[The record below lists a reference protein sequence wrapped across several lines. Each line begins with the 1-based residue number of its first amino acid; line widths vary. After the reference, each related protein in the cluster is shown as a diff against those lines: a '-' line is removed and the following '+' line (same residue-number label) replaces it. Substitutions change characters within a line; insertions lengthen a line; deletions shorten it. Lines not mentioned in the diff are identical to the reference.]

1 VVARPRPLTPHELKE
16 HWLNRAL
23 ERAGIERSRWRPA
36 EGVEANRAAI
46 EAVYRYYGAL
56 CVEHPELE
64 WAGMASLIGPALYA
78 GFMDV
83 ALLRL
88 TGGDVF
94 YETSFLTMQKKIFE
108 DQATMHEAFLAG
120 GADAIAELHA
130 SHIVDSATLEAWRQI
145 AAGRVEA
152 GNRTLLLREQR
163 DIIDR
168 FYVRML
174 ARRQP
179 AGSVFTYLMTLTG
192 APSVPGGKGYP
203 ERYPLTLGL
212 GRLRL
217 RTPLANG
224 NIAIFANRWQLIE
237 DDTLPAYRVFVRDH
251 PAEARELMG
260 TSVARRAL
268 PFRVLARA
276 GLILRAAVTR
286 WGIVEERP
294 VKPLSAA
301 RTGATTIDLTR
312 APVQHPADY
321 VGGHKH
327 PADYVGGHKH
337 PADYVGGH
345 KRVWMNP
352 GRRPFDL
359 RVLLP
364 DGREFHARPE
374 FAVVLGDRLTVQ
386 LGEADLAGT
395 AAALEAYAAEWG
407 VSRAEIADWRRGAEQ
422 RPASDRE
429 HSTHVFPASAGVEF
443 EVSHHV
449 REHTFTLAAHFSAP
463 AR

>member
-1 VVARPRPLTPHELKE
+1 VVARPRSRPPPLTPHELKE

-23 ERAGIERSRWRPA
+23 ERAGIDRSRWRPA
-36 EGVEANRAAI
+36 AGVDANRATI

-56 CVEHPELE
+56 CVEHPELQ
-64 WAGMASLIGPALYA
+64 WAGMASLIGPAFYA

-94 YETSFLTMQKKIFE
+94 YETTFLTMQKQIFE

-120 GADAIAELHA
+120 GADAIAELHDA
-130 SHIVDSATLEAWRQI
+130 HIVDEATLEAWRQI
-145 AAGRVEA
+145 AAGRLEE

-174 ARRQP
+174 DRRQP

-212 GRLRL
+212 RRFRL

-237 DDTLPAYRVFVRDH
+237 DDTLPAYRAFVRDH
-251 PAEARELMG
+251 LDEALSLMG
-260 TSVARRAL
+260 TPVARRAL
-268 PFRVLARA
+268 PFRLLARV

-294 VKPLSAA
+294 VKPLAAA
-301 RTGATTIDLTR
+301 RTDATTIDLA
-312 APVQHPADY
+312 APPAR
-321 VGGHKH
+321 
-327 PADYVGGHKH
+327 H

-359 RVLLP
+359 TVRLP
-364 DGREFHARPE
+364 DGQVFRARPE
-374 FAVVLGDRLTVQ
+374 FAVMLGDRLTVQ
-386 LGEADLAGT
+386 LPETDLEGA
-395 AAALEAYAAEWG
+395 AAALHEWG
-407 VSRAEIADWRRGAEQ
+407 VSRDEIADWRRGAER
-422 RPASDRE
+422 RPASDRD
-429 HSTHVFPASAGVEF
+429 HSTHVFPAADEVEF

-449 REHTFTLAAHFSAP
+449 REGTFTLTAHFR